1 MRSNEFRAII
11 IGGGIAGPAL
21 ALLLKK
27 AGTGHL
33 GEPGPSLQ
41 ATADELR
48 GACRE
53 EKERKK
59 ALHAPQDDIQ

>member
-27 AGTGHL
+27 AL
-33 GEPGPSLQ
+33 
-41 ATADELR
+41 
-48 GACRE
+48 
-53 EKERKK
+53 
-59 ALHAPQDDIQ
+59 LHAYSP